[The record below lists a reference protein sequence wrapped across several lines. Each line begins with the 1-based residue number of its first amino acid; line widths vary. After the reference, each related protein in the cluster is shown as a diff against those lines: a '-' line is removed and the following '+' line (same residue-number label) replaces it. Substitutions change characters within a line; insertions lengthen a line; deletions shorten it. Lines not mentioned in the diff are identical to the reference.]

1 MIPIF
6 SGKGWSGMV
15 SEEAPVICVDDLL
28 LETIGDVLR
37 QVFGENS
44 AKIILRNMKKSYSLK
59 WEEIPKRAQV
69 FSDALRNLLGSGGVI
84 IEDLILETL
93 YSKLELKFEWK
104 KGYRFSDYIK
114 ELRNGKFDRK
124 RNLHK

>member
-1 MIPIF
+1 
-6 SGKGWSGMV
+6 MV
-15 SEEAPVICVDDLL
+15 SEEVPVTCVDDLL

-44 AKIILRNMKKSYSLK
+44 AKIILRNMKKSHSLK

-84 IEDLILETL
+84 IEDLVLETL

-104 KGYRFSDYIK
+104 KGYGFSDYIR
-114 ELRNGKFDRK
+114 ELRKSIDVYTTDRK
-124 RNLHK
+124 KVVEAV

>member
-1 MIPIF
+1 
-6 SGKGWSGMV
+6 MV
-15 SEEAPVICVDDLL
+15 SEEELLTCVDGLL

-44 AKIILRNMKKSYSLK
+44 AKILLRHVKKSSSLK

-69 FSDALRNLLGSGGVI
+69 FSDALRNILGSGGVI

-93 YSKLELKFEWK
+93 YSKLELEFKWK

-114 ELRNGKFDRK
+114 ELRSKFG
-124 RNLHK
+124 LTVEG